1 MQTVI
6 IKLLS
11 MFFPLTL
18 GYVLKAIGFF
28 GPTDYKILAKITIN
42 VTLPCAV
49 IASFGSQR
57 LDMSLLGVAV
67 VAFILNI
74 LNSLY
79 AVLTSRPLRDKKL
92 RCLDIMCVTGFN
104 MGNFLIPFAQQFMGN
119 TGVAVAALFDAGNSP
134 MCTGGHYIV
143 ASSVCRTDG
152 EKLTVR
158 DVLRRLFTSVPLVVY
173 ILMILCVLLRIPIPA
188 PVTQICQLTGSA
200 NAFVSMFM
208 MGMMFEIRFNRAYL
222 KEASFVLVRKYLF
235 ALAAAVVFYTL
246 TPFDLSVRKVLV
258 LCAFAPIPSLSAIFT
273 ERFKGDVGLC
283 SFITSCSFIISSLI
297 IAVLVAVL

>member
-1 MQTVI
+1 MQTIV

-18 GYVLKAIGFF
+18 GYVLKLVGFF
-28 GPTDYKILAKITIN
+28 GPTDYKVLAKITLN

-49 IASFGSQR
+49 VASFGSQT
-57 LDMSLLGVAV
+57 LDLSLLGVAAT
-67 VAFILNI
+67 AFVLNI
-74 LNSLY
+74 VNSLY
-79 AVLTSRPLRDKKL
+79 AVLTSRSIRDNKL
-92 RCLDIMCVTGFN
+92 RCLDIISVTGFN

-143 ASSVCRTDG
+143 ASSVSRAEG
-152 EKLTVR
+152 EKLTVK
-158 DVLRRLFTSVPLVVY
+158 DVVRRLFSSVPLIVY
-173 ILMILCVLLRIPIPA
+173 ILMILFVLLHIRIPA

-208 MGMMFEIRFNRAYL
+208 MGMMFEIHFNREYMSKA
-222 KEASFVLVRKYLF
+222 AFVLVRKYLF
-235 ALAAAVVFYTL
+235 ALAAAAVFHFL
-246 TPFDLSVRKVLV
+246 LPFDPTVRKVLV
-258 LCAFAPIPSLSAIFT
+258 LCAFAPVPSISAVFT
-273 ERFKGDVGLC
+273 ERFHGDVGLC
-283 SFITSCSFIISSLI
+283 SFITSCSFIISSVI

>member
-1 MQTVI
+1 MQTII

-18 GYVLKAIGFF
+18 GYILKVIGFF
-28 GPTDYKILAKITIN
+28 GPTDYRILAKITIN

-49 IASFGSQR
+49 VASFGSQH
-57 LDMSLLGVAV
+57 LEMSLLGVSAA
-67 VAFILNI
+67 AFVLNI
-74 LNSLY
+74 VNCLY
-79 AVLTSRPLRDKKL
+79 AVLTSRPIHDKKL

-104 MGNFLIPFAQQFMGN
+104 MGNFLIPFAQQFMGD
-119 TGVAVAALFDAGNSP
+119 TGVAVGALFDAGNSP

-143 ASSVCRTDG
+143 ASAVCRTDG

-158 DVLRRLFTSVPLVVY
+158 DVLRRLITSVPLVVY
-173 ILMILCVLLRIPIPA
+173 ILMILLLLLHIPIPA
-188 PVTQICQLTGSA
+188 PMTQICQLTGSA

-208 MGMMFEIRFNRAYL
+208 MGMMFEIHFNREYMKSA
-222 KEASFVLVRKYLF
+222 AFVLARKYLF
-235 ALAAAVVFYTL
+235 ALAAAIVFYTL
-246 TPFDLSVRKVLV
+246 LPFDLSVRKVMV
-258 LCAFAPIPSLSAIFT
+258 LCAFAPIPSLSAVFT
-273 ERFKGDVGLC
+273 ERFDGNVGLC